1 MRSRMER
8 TWLKAYPPGVP
19 ADIDPA
25 RYRSLPDLLDESFEA
40 FASRQAF
47 ACMGRTLTYAE
58 LDVQS
63 RNLGAW
69 LQSKGLARGARV
81 AIMMPNVLQYPV
93 AMAAI
98 LRAGYVIVNVNP
110 LYTPREL
117 EHQLADSGAEAIV
130 LLEPF
135 DAVLQAVQRNTR
147 VLHVVVTSIGE
158 MMGVS
163 MAASDSLTSDGQ
175 APTPRTGFWDA
186 LAQGA
191 RSPFARADLK
201 PDDLAVLQYTGGTTG
216 VSKGA
221 MLLHRNLI
229 ANVLQSEAWREPL
242 TRDRPNADPIV
253 TVVALPLYHI
263 FGLTVCAFLT
273 MRAGGLGILIPNP
286 RDIPAMIK
294 ALQGYAIN
302 SFPAVNTLYNALL
315 NDPGFATL
323 DLSRLLLANGGGMAI
338 QHGVAAR
345 WFERT
350 GKPIIEGYGLS
361 ETSPCATSNPSNGT
375 AFSGSVGVPLP
386 STFIVIRDDDGRDV
400 ANGEPGEICIFGPQV
415 MAGYWNRPDETA
427 SVMTP
432 DGYFKSG
439 DIGIMDE
446 RGFVRIVD
454 RKKDMVIVSGF
465 NVYPNE
471 IEDVVASH
479 PGVFEV
485 AAIGVRDEHSG
496 EAVKLFVVR
505 RDPDLSEGDILAFCR
520 ERLTGYKRPKAVEFC
535 DDLPKSNVGKILRRK
550 LRDREG

>member
-1 MRSRMER
+1 MESRMER

-69 LQSKGLARGARV
+69 LQSKGLARAARV

-117 EHQLADSGAEAIV
+117 EHQLVDSGAEAIV

-175 APTPRTGFWDA
+175 VPIPRTGFWDA

-191 RSPFARADLK
+191 RSPFERADLK

-221 MLLHRNLI
+221 MLSHRNLI
-229 ANVLQSEAWREPL
+229 ANILQSEAWREPL
-242 TRDRPNADPIV
+242 TRDRPDARPIV

-286 RDIPAMIK
+286 RDIPGMIK

-338 QHGVAAR
+338 QQGVAAR

-386 STFIVIRDDDGRDV
+386 STFIAIRDDDGRDV
-400 ANGEPGEICIFGPQV
+400 AHGAPGEICIFGPQV

-427 SVMTP
+427 SAMTR

-454 RKKDMVIVSGF
+454 RKKDMVIVSGL
-465 NVYPNE
+465 
-471 IEDVVASH
+471 
-479 PGVFEV
+479 
-485 AAIGVRDEHSG
+485 RDEHSG
-496 EAVKLFVVR
+496 EAVKLFIVR
-505 RDPDLSEGDILAFCR
+505 RDPELTEDDILAFCR
-520 ERLTGYKRPKAVEFC
+520 EQLTGYKRPKAVEFC
-535 DDLPKSNVGKILRRK
+535 DELPKSNVGKILRRK
-550 LRDREG
+550 LRDRES

>member
-1 MRSRMER
+1 MESRMER

-69 LQSKGLARGARV
+69 LQSKGLARAARV

-117 EHQLADSGAEAIV
+117 EHQLVDSGAEAIV

-175 APTPRTGFWDA
+175 VPIPRTGFWDA

-191 RSPFARADLK
+191 RSPFERADLK

-221 MLLHRNLI
+221 MLSHRNLI
-229 ANVLQSEAWREPL
+229 ANILQSEAWREPL
-242 TRDRPNADPIV
+242 TRDRPDARPIV

-286 RDIPAMIK
+286 RDIPGMIK

-338 QHGVAAR
+338 QQGVAAR

-386 STFIVIRDDDGRDV
+386 STFIAIRDDDGRDV
-400 ANGEPGEICIFGPQV
+400 AHGAPGEICIFGPQV

-427 SVMTP
+427 SAMTR

-496 EAVKLFVVR
+496 EAVKLFIVR
-505 RDPDLSEGDILAFCR
+505 RDPELTEDDILAFCR
-520 ERLTGYKRPKAVEFC
+520 EQLTGYKRPKAVEFC
-535 DDLPKSNVGKILRRK
+535 DELPKSNVGKILRRK
-550 LRDREG
+550 LRDRES